1 MSEIYVFDALAVDTS
16 TAGLAGALLPR
27 SAIFTEEAGGASEL
41 TIEHGYDDWGKWEAL
56 RVGNIIK
63 AWVPVRTT
71 PEISGGAIVTS
82 VEVYTV
88 KPEAQLTKAQ
98 RYLYASQTGN
108 SRQQMI
114 PSGTEVAVVS
124 KPTGSSRWKI
134 KCNYGTGWMES
145 AAISYEVTETI
156 PATSDGME
164 QVIPSWEIRPQ
175 LFVIQTV
182 TESEESVTVT
192 ATHITY
198 QLLKNICQYINYG
211 ALTLQQALDGILTH
225 CHAPHDFQAYTDIA
239 DSRTGVSWDMV
250 NPIDAMLN
258 PESGAMARWGAQLIR
273 DNKEFYFLRRAG
285 RDRGMRVEYAKN
297 LSGIRYTEDIS
308 NLVTRV
314 IPVGEDADGRP
325 LYLENAGADTACVD
339 SPRIDDYAHPHITV
353 LHCSDC
359 KVGGDVT
366 VEIARAR
373 MQAQAE
379 ELMANGGDLPEIT
392 LELDYLAMGDTEEY
406 KAYRALDRCF
416 LYDSVT
422 VDYTPL
428 GISAA
433 LELTRLEWDC
443 VRDRAERMEFGA
455 LRGTAVHVATW
466 QIPGGISGSKLVGG
480 SVGAAQIGDGVVVSR
495 HIQAGSINTD
505 ALQAG
510 SVTAD
515 KIAAGAIQAG
525 TISALTAYLN
535 DITAETITTDTLAA
549 AFASFGR
556 VVAQDIQAQ
565 KMSTDQLAAVMASIV
580 TLTAKVGEFDFATV
594 QNMLSDAMIVQQG
607 YADSVLIT
615 NLAVTSANM
624 LDATIGHL
632 VLHGSDGKYY
642 EINVG
647 SDGTIGTKE
656 VEATAAEISAGQLS
670 DGRQIVS
677 QVVNAKSL
685 NGETVKAKQAILN
698 TVLTNAL
705 NAGKITAAEA
715 VIASASIPTLYVTS
729 LKALGDSLDISAN
742 SSINFLITQDQQIS
756 EAASE
761 AQMTAGSA
769 QNLAETAK
777 ATADA
782 AEATAQDVR
791 RWMTFDADGLRQGAA
806 DSAYSTLTDEE
817 GFHILQLGEKIGS
830 FAKRRLA
837 TEEIRIG
844 RVATTQNRCV
854 IREAGDGGLIIT
866 VEGLT

>member
-1 MSEIYVFDALAVDTS
+1 MSIRGQITFNNSTVQQITVDDILSYSFNSSIGSDGLPLGGTEASSFTLELNNVGRRFTPEQFDDAQIHMYIGIKSNGNYVWSDFGVWYVETSSAPEQSVSIQITGYDALA
-16 TAGLAGALLPR
+16 
-27 SAIFTEEAGGASEL
+27 
-41 TIEHGYDDWGKWEAL
+41 
-56 RVGNIIK
+56 
-63 AWVPVRTT
+63 
-71 PEISGGAIVTS
+71 
-82 VEVYTV
+82 
-88 KPEAQLTKAQ
+88 
-98 RYLYASQTGN
+98 
-108 SRQQMI
+108 SRF
-114 PSGTEVAVVS
+114 E
-124 KPTGSSRWKI
+124 
-134 KCNYGTGWMES
+134 
-145 AAISYEVTETI
+145 
-156 PATSDGME
+156 
-164 QVIPSWEIRPQ
+164 
-175 LFVIQTV
+175 
-182 TESEESVTVT
+182 
-192 ATHITY
+192 
-198 QLLKNICQYINYG
+198 
-211 ALTLQQALDGILTH
+211 
-225 CHAPHDFQAYTDIA
+225 
-239 DSRTGVSWDMV
+239 
-250 NPIDAMLN
+250 
-258 PESGAMARWGAQLIR
+258 
-273 DNKEFYFLRRAG
+273 
-285 RDRGMRVEYAKN
+285 
-297 LSGIRYTEDIS
+297 
-308 NLVTRV
+308 
-314 IPVGEDADGRP
+314 
-325 LYLENAGADTACVD
+325 
-339 SPRIDDYAHPHITV
+339 
-353 LHCSDC
+353 
-359 KVGGDVT
+359 
-366 VEIARAR
+366 
-373 MQAQAE
+373 
-379 ELMANGGDLPEIT
+379 
-392 LELDYLAMGDTEEY
+392 
-406 KAYRALDRCF
+406 
-416 LYDSVT
+416 
-422 VDYTPL
+422 VDYTDTESAYPTTIGSL
-428 GISAA
+428 VTAVCSAA
-433 LELTRLEWDC
+433 GVTLKSSSFPNAAVSISTMPVWPEDVTLRDIISWCAICAGGYARIERDGKLAIVSFADGNVYNIAPSLYQTFTPTGGSAFAFNAIEAMINQDDEDYTRFAISSAIEDNPTNTIQVDYNPLISQAIINSVTNE
-443 VRDRAERMEFGA
+443 
-455 LRGTAVHVATW
+455 LRGITM
-466 QIPGGISGSKLVGG
+466 
-480 SVGAAQIGDGVVVSR
+480 
-495 HIQAGSINTD
+495 
-505 ALQAG
+505 
-510 SVTAD
+510 
-515 KIAAGAIQAG
+515 QAG
-525 TISALTAYLN
+525 TLTWGGDPAVLCGDYYRVSTLSNVTYKIMVTAQSFRFDGGLSVTEECRLPSRNTTHSASYSASANVFDNNGNLNATRIAGLDRSIVSATVGHFQSLTSETAEFDRLLSAYISAMNLVVGKLDADVIKSSELYTDVIEAVTAHLN
-535 DITAETITTDTLAA
+535 TITAQTITTDALAA
-549 AFASFGR
+549 AFASFGS

-565 KMSTDQLAAVMASIV
+565 RMSADQLAAVMASIV

-756 EAASE
+756 AAASE

-806 DSAYSTLTDEE
+806 DSTYSTLTDEE